1 MSNKFF
7 HLALSA
13 IAPLAVISTVA
24 FTNPAVALPGSETTR
39 TTAVNPDSVTPSAVN
54 PSSVNSNTTSN
65 TATKS
70 AGSNPHSNTGSNI
83 GSNTGNLDRPTKAAN
98 SQTNPAVS
106 RGITLTISPEALIIA
121 IIAMMFI
128 AGAVSR
134 RKYKSQRVLTLQEQI
149 QLLEKIWRMTP
160 QR

>member
-24 FTNPAVALPGSETTR
+24 FVSPAVALPEIEPTRITT
-39 TTAVNPDSVTPSAVN
+39 THPDPVTPSAVN
-54 PSSVNSNTTSN
+54 SN
-65 TATKS
+65 TASKLESTKS
-70 AGSNPHSNTGSNI
+70 AGSDAHFNTSSNPSSNTDSK
-83 GSNTGNLDRPTKAAN
+83 TENLDRAAKTVN
-98 SQTNPAVS
+98 AQTNPAVS

-121 IIAMMFI
+121 IITLMFI
-128 AGAVSR
+128 AGAVSHK
-134 RKYKSQRVLTLQEQI
+134 KYKRQRVLTLQEQI

>member
-24 FTNPAVALPGSETTR
+24 FTNPAVALPGSAPTR
-39 TTAVNPDSVTPSAVN
+39 TTAVNPDPVN
-54 PSSVNSNTTSN
+54 PNLINPNPVNSNTTSN

-70 AGSNPHSNTGSNI
+70 AGSNTGF
-83 GSNTGNLDRPTKAAN
+83 NTGNLDRPAKAAN

-121 IIAMMFI
+121 IITMMFI
-128 AGAVSR
+128 AGAVSH
-134 RKYKSQRVLTLQEQI
+134 RKYKRQRVLTLQEQI

-160 QR
+160 HR

>member
-24 FTNPAVALPGSETTR
+24 FASPAVALLEIEPTK
-39 TTAVNPDSVTPSAVN
+39 TTAVHPDSVTPSAVN
-54 PSSVNSNTTSN
+54 SKTNS
-65 TATKS
+65 
-70 AGSNPHSNTGSNI
+70 
-83 GSNTGNLDRPTKAAN
+83 SNTGNLDRSAKATN
-98 SQTNPAVS
+98 PQTNPDVS

-121 IIAMMFI
+121 IITMMFI
-128 AGAVSR
+128 AGAVSH
-134 RKYKSQRVLTLQEQI
+134 RKYKRQRVLTLQEQI

>member
-24 FTNPAVALPGSETTR
+24 FTNPAVAFPGSATTR
-39 TTAVNPDSVTPSAVN
+39 TTAVNPDP
-54 PSSVNSNTTSN
+54 VNSNPVNSNITSN

-70 AGSNPHSNTGSNI
+70 AGSNT
-83 GSNTGNLDRPTKAAN
+83 GSNTGNLDRPAKTAN
-98 SQTNPAVS
+98 SQANPAAS

-128 AGAVSR
+128 AGAVSH
-134 RKYKSQRVLTLQEQI
+134 RKHKRQRVLTLQEQI

>member
-24 FTNPAVALPGSETTR
+24 FASPAVALPEIEVPK
-39 TTAVNPDSVTPSAVN
+39 TTAVHPDSVTPSAVN
-54 PSSVNSNTTSN
+54 SNTNPS
-65 TATKS
+65 TKS
-70 AGSNPHSNTGSNI
+70 
-83 GSNTGNLDRPTKAAN
+83 SNTGNLDRSAKAAN
-98 SQTNPAVS
+98 SQTNPDVS

-121 IIAMMFI
+121 IITMMFI
-128 AGAVSR
+128 AGAVSH
-134 RKYKSQRVLTLQEQI
+134 RKYKRQRVLTLQEQI

>member
-24 FTNPAVALPGSETTR
+24 FTNPAVAFPGSAPTR
-39 TTAVNPDSVTPSAVN
+39 TTAVNPDPVN
-54 PSSVNSNTTSN
+54 PNLINPNPVNSNTTSN

-70 AGSNPHSNTGSNI
+70 AGSNT
-83 GSNTGNLDRPTKAAN
+83 GSNTGNLDRPAKAAN
-98 SQTNPAVS
+98 SQTNPDVS

-121 IIAMMFI
+121 IITMMFI
-128 AGAVSR
+128 AGAVSH
-134 RKYKSQRVLTLQEQI
+134 RKYKRQRVLTLQEQI

-160 QR
+160 HR